1 MSTQPP
7 PDEATHEV
15 SIEGEI
21 HPWHKDTISAAEIRE
36 LGELPDDSEV
46 MAVRIADGSETP
58 LAEDEV
64 HDVPA
69 LEPGKPLIKKV
80 DFRRAG

>member
-1 MSTQPP
+1 MSTQPS
-7 PDEATHEV
+7 EGATHEV

-21 HPWHKDTISAAEIRE
+21 HAWHKDTISPAEIRE
-36 LGELPDDSEV
+36 LGGLPADS
-46 MAVRIADGSETP
+46 AVTAVHIADGSETT
-58 LAEDEV
+58 LAEDDV

-69 LEPGKPLIKKV
+69 LEPGKPLVKKV